1 MLESVLTVRWLD
13 GDRVETVW
21 RSRGDPDPGDRRFHS
36 SSKPAGDRVHINAQV
51 TTIWAADVPAVKR
64 AIAVPVGGTALGDY
78 RRRPAAAERASAR
91 RHSAL
96 YAEAEVGH
104 EARRL
109 QVTDSACPSG
119 PRLSGSSPI
128 HERCRSR
135 YRGISRTARGTD
147 ARRNRHLLALGIRH
161 AHLRVTGHSAVELPA
176 HRGDETATI
185 HEAAGRPRQAIA
197 AGLLLSV
204 VTLRWSGG
212 VSCRGAARCRPSR
225 RAAARRQ

>member
-51 TTIWAADVPAVKR
+51 TTIWAADVPATKR

-96 YAEAEVGH
+96 YAEAEAGH

-109 QVTDSACPSG
+109 QVTDGACPSG

-147 ARRNRHLLALGIRH
+147 ARRNSTSPRTRHTARPS
-161 AHLRVTGHSAVELPA
+161 RVTGHSTVELPV
-176 HRGDETATI
+176 HRGDEAATI
-185 HEAAGRPRQAIA
+185 QE
-197 AGLLLSV
+197 
-204 VTLRWSGG
+204 
-212 VSCRGAARCRPSR
+212 
-225 RAAARRQ
+225 AAARRR

>member
-51 TTIWAADVPAVKR
+51 TTIWAADVPAMKR

-147 ARRNRHLLALGIRH
+147 ARRNSTSPRTRHTARPSPDHLPQHRRTPGPWLRRNRGYTRSRHL
-161 AHLRVTGHSAVELPA
+161 S
-176 HRGDETATI
+176 
-185 HEAAGRPRQAIA
+185 
-197 AGLLLSV
+197 
-204 VTLRWSGG
+204 
-212 VSCRGAARCRPSR
+212 RPSPHGHR
-225 RAAARRQ
+225 PGRVPTAYVQPRDPG